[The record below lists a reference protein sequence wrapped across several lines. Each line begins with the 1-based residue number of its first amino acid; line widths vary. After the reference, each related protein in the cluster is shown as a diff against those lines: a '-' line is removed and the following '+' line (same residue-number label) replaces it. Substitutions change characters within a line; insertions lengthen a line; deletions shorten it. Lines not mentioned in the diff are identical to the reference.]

1 VLNPNQI
8 ITGEAEYTQAVA
20 LLMAQAH
27 SEIWIFDQDLRLGG
41 FNSAQCYQLLYDFFA
56 RNSYSK
62 LQLVLQN
69 TEFFETQCPRLFALL
84 ALYAHRMQVY
94 QAGEVAR
101 NAADCFM
108 VVDKQH
114 YLKRFHVSQA
124 RFKYDLT
131 SYPEV
136 SLLSLRFEAL
146 LQTSSGS
153 ISSTTLGL

>member
-1 VLNPNQI
+1 MLNPNQI
-8 ITGEAEYTQAVA
+8 IIGEAEYTQAVA
-20 LLMAQAH
+20 LLLAQAQN
-27 SEIWIFDQDLRLGG
+27 EIWIFDQDLRLGG
-41 FNSAQCYQLLYDFFA
+41 FSSLACYQLLTDFFA

-94 QAGEVAR
+94 QAGD
-101 NAADCFM
+101 AAQSAKDCFI

-114 YLKRFHVSQA
+114 YLKRFHVAQA

-131 SYPEV
+131 AYQEV